1 MSEALLSVKRLKV
14 SYGGIHAVKGIDFTV
29 NAGEQ
34 VTLIGANGAGKTSS
48 LRALTGLQPF
58 EGDILFDGRSIRGMA
73 PHRLLQQGLVMVPE
87 GRGIFTRLTV
97 RENLQLGAYARRDK
111 PAVRHDFERVCATF
125 PRLNERLNQPAG
137 LLSGGEQ
144 QMVAMGRALLSRPR
158 LLILDEPSM
167 GLAPIVVE
175 AIFSVIKQLARDG
188 VTISPIRAPPWP
200 SRSVWSTKAS
210 PAWSATGTPA
220 PASRRRASIT
230 MPASPRWRRSPPAT
244 ATRNKALT
252 PASA

>member
-1 MSEALLSVKRLKV
+1 MSEPLLSVKNLKV

-29 NAGEQ
+29 NSGEQ

-58 EGDILFDGRSIRGMA
+58 EGEILFDGLSIRGVP

-87 GRGIFTRLTV
+87 GRGIFARMTV
-97 RENLQLGAYARRDK
+97 LENLQLGAYSRSDK
-111 PAVRHDFERVCATF
+111 PAVRQDMEQVCALF
-125 PRLNERLNQPAG
+125 PRLRERLRQQAG

-144 QMVAMGRALLSRPR
+144 QMVAIGRALLSRPR

-175 AIFSVIKQLARDG
+175 AIFEVIKRLSRDG
-188 VTISPIRAPPWP
+188 VTLLLVEQNARLALASTDRAYVLD
-200 SRSVWSTKAS
+200 SGNLNHSGRSADLLDDEKIKQAYL
-210 PAWSATGTPA
+210 GE
-220 PASRRRASIT
+220 
-230 MPASPRWRRSPPAT
+230 
-244 ATRNKALT
+244 
-252 PASA
+252 

>member
-58 EGDILFDGRSIRGMA
+58 EGDILFDGCSIRGA
-73 PHRLLQQGLVMVPE
+73 PPHRLLQRGLVMVPE

-111 PAVRHDFERVCATF
+111 SAVRQDFERLCATF
-125 PRLNERLNQPAG
+125 PRLSERLHQPAG

-175 AIFSVIKQLARDG
+175 AIFTVIKQLARDG
-188 VTISPIRAPPWP
+188 VTLLLVEQNARLALESTDRAYVLD
-200 SRSVWSTKAS
+200 SGSLSHSGRSAEMLDDEKIKQIYL
-210 PAWSATGTPA
+210 GE
-220 PASRRRASIT
+220 
-230 MPASPRWRRSPPAT
+230 
-244 ATRNKALT
+244 
-252 PASA
+252 

>member
-58 EGDILFDGRSIRGMA
+58 EGDILFDGRPIRGMP

-97 RENLQLGAYARRDK
+97 RENLQLGAYARRDAS
-111 PAVRHDFERVCATF
+111 AVRQDFERVCATF
-125 PRLNERLNQPAG
+125 PRLSERLHQPAG

-188 VTISPIRAPPWP
+188 VTLLLVEQNARLALASTDRAYVLD
-200 SRSVWSTKAS
+200 SGSLSHSGRSADMLDDEKIKRIYL
-210 PAWSATGTPA
+210 GE
-220 PASRRRASIT
+220 
-230 MPASPRWRRSPPAT
+230 
-244 ATRNKALT
+244 
-252 PASA
+252 

>member
-1 MSEALLSVKRLKV
+1 MSEPLLSVKNLKV

-29 NAGEQ
+29 NGGEQ

-58 EGDILFDGRSIRGMA
+58 EGEILFDGLSIRGVP

-87 GRGIFTRLTV
+87 GRGIFARMTV
-97 RENLQLGAYARRDK
+97 LENLQLGAYSRSDK
-111 PAVRHDFERVCATF
+111 SAVRQDLEQVCALF
-125 PRLNERLNQPAG
+125 PRLRERLRQQAG

-144 QMVAMGRALLSRPR
+144 QMVAIGRALLSRPR

-175 AIFSVIKQLARDG
+175 AIFEVIKRLSRDG
-188 VTISPIRAPPWP
+188 VTLLLVEQNARLALASTDRAYVLD
-200 SRSVWSTKAS
+200 SGNLNHSGRSADLLDDEKIKQAYL
-210 PAWSATGTPA
+210 GE
-220 PASRRRASIT
+220 
-230 MPASPRWRRSPPAT
+230 
-244 ATRNKALT
+244 
-252 PASA
+252 

>member
-14 SYGGIHAVKGIDFTV
+14 SYDGIHAVKGIDFTV

-58 EGDILFDGRSIRGMA
+58 EGDILFDGRPIRGMP

-97 RENLQLGAYARRDK
+97 RENLQLGAYARRDAS
-111 PAVRHDFERVCATF
+111 AVRQDFERVCATF
-125 PRLNERLNQPAG
+125 PRLSERLHQPAG

-188 VTISPIRAPPWP
+188 VTLLLVEQNARLALASTDRAYVLD
-200 SRSVWSTKAS
+200 SGSLSHSGRSADMLDDEKIKRIYL
-210 PAWSATGTPA
+210 GE
-220 PASRRRASIT
+220 
-230 MPASPRWRRSPPAT
+230 
-244 ATRNKALT
+244 
-252 PASA
+252 

>member
-58 EGDILFDGRSIRGMA
+58 EGDILFDGCSIRGA
-73 PHRLLQQGLVMVPE
+73 PPHRLLQRGLVMVPE

-111 PAVRHDFERVCATF
+111 SAVRQDFERMCATF
-125 PRLNERLNQPAG
+125 PRLSERLHQPAG

-175 AIFSVIKQLARDG
+175 AIFTVIKQLARDG
-188 VTISPIRAPPWP
+188 VTLLLVEQNARLALESTDRAYVLD
-200 SRSVWSTKAS
+200 SGSLSHSGRSAEMLDDEKIKQIYL
-210 PAWSATGTPA
+210 GE
-220 PASRRRASIT
+220 
-230 MPASPRWRRSPPAT
+230 
-244 ATRNKALT
+244 
-252 PASA
+252 

>member
-1 MSEALLSVKRLKV
+1 MSEPLLSVKNLKV

-29 NAGEQ
+29 NSGEQ

-58 EGDILFDGRSIRGMA
+58 EGEILFDGLSIRGVP

-87 GRGIFTRLTV
+87 GRGIFARMTV
-97 RENLQLGAYARRDK
+97 LENLQLGAYSRSDK
-111 PAVRHDFERVCATF
+111 PAVRQDLEQVCALF
-125 PRLNERLNQPAG
+125 PRLRERLRQQAG

-144 QMVAMGRALLSRPR
+144 QMVAIGRALLSRPR

-175 AIFSVIKQLARDG
+175 AIFEVIKRLSRDG
-188 VTISPIRAPPWP
+188 VTILLVEQNARLALASTDRAYVLD
-200 SRSVWSTKAS
+200 SGNLNHSGRSADLLDDEKIKQAYL
-210 PAWSATGTPA
+210 GE
-220 PASRRRASIT
+220 
-230 MPASPRWRRSPPAT
+230 
-244 ATRNKALT
+244 
-252 PASA
+252 

>member
-1 MSEALLSVKRLKV
+1 MSEPLLSVKNLKV

-29 NAGEQ
+29 NSGEQ

-58 EGDILFDGRSIRGMA
+58 EGEILFDGLSIRGVP

-87 GRGIFTRLTV
+87 GRGIFARMTV
-97 RENLQLGAYARRDK
+97 LENLQLGAYSRSDK
-111 PAVRHDFERVCATF
+111 PAVRQDLELVCALF
-125 PRLNERLNQPAG
+125 PRLRERLRQQAG

-144 QMVAMGRALLSRPR
+144 QMVAIGRALLSRPR

-175 AIFSVIKQLARDG
+175 AIFEVIKRLSSDG
-188 VTISPIRAPPWP
+188 VTLLLVEQNARLALASTDRAYVLD
-200 SRSVWSTKAS
+200 SGNLNHSGRSADLLDDEKIKQAYL
-210 PAWSATGTPA
+210 GE
-220 PASRRRASIT
+220 
-230 MPASPRWRRSPPAT
+230 
-244 ATRNKALT
+244 
-252 PASA
+252 